1 MDHSYPWV
9 LRHYL
14 IDEYFDLKQKVTNQK
29 KKLDE
34 ISNKFKEKGV
44 GQVLGK
50 TYLLKAPNGKPMF
63 FTFKGIRN
71 NNSMLEYGFL
81 EYGSIFSNLNVK
93 TWYIAVTDFTS
104 TKRVKTAD
112 KAVSTEYAFKMFK
125 DLGIPLGNRLPSN
138 TEDILKND
146 GEVKYTVL

>member
-1 MDHSYPWV
+1 MLQFGEFLTENV
-9 LRHYL
+9 
-14 IDEYFDLKQKVTNQK
+14 KVFEM
-29 KKLDE
+29 LDNYV
-34 ISNKFKEKGV
+34 SNKFKEKGV